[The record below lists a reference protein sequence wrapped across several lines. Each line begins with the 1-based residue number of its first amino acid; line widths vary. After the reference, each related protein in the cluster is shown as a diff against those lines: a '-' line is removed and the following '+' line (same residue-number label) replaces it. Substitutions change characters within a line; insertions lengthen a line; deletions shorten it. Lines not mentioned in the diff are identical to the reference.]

1 MPSMK
6 FQQNLKKSFG
16 TQDAWIN
23 HASAVATGLFYP
35 IVPKLLGLDGLPAL
49 AVGAGVPGLIGA
61 LTDTPGALH
70 SALGIMSC
78 HLGYVYVAPAVF
90 DDGVSWSLIPEEN
103 GVSGLA
109 EASIVTLPSGE
120 QVTVYDL
127 PGSSNVL
134 NDYYTEMGDY
144 YTEMNDYYTDDL
156 SEYLSPEQ
164 EESMEMND
172 EFQANK
178 F

>member
-1 MPSMK
+1 MPSLNFK
-6 FQQNLKKSFG
+6 QNLNKAFG

-35 IVPKLLGLDGLPAL
+35 IVPKLLGLDGYTAL
-49 AVGAGVPGLIGA
+49 AVGAGVPALVGA

-70 SALGIMSC
+70 ASLGVVSA

-90 DDGVSWSLIPEEN
+90 DDGQSWMLVDDAG

-109 EASIVTLPSGE
+109 ESSIVTLPNGE
-120 QVTVYDL
+120 QVTVYDY
-127 PGSSNVL
+127 PVNAS
-134 NDYYTEMGDY
+134 
-144 YTEMNDYYTDDL
+144 MNDYYEDPSVGEYITELSDYYSDDQAQ
-156 SEYLSPEQ
+156 SVS
-164 EESMEMND
+164 MND
-172 EFQANK
+172 EFQEFK